1 MANINL
7 FFQYRSFEHIASKL
21 DEVKGVISKY
31 EVHSF
36 CLTVTYIYK
45 EEKDDVYEIL
55 G

>member
-1 MANINL
+1 MANIDL
-7 FFQYRSFEHIASKL
+7 FFQYCSFEHLASKL

-45 EEKDDVYEIL
+45 EEKDNVHEIP